1 MSWTDILYNWL
12 AKHPDQKSTLP
23 SDCSYTLE
31 VPYSGA
37 WAFRGDVLR
46 FGADAEMLAPKS
58 LLASVM
64 KALRLALGQY
74 NA

>member
-1 MSWTDILYNWL
+1 MYNWL

-46 FGADAEMLAPKS
+46 FGADVEVLAPKS
-58 LLASVM
+58 LRASAM
-64 KALRLALGQY
+64 EAFTKALDQY
-74 NA
+74 KS